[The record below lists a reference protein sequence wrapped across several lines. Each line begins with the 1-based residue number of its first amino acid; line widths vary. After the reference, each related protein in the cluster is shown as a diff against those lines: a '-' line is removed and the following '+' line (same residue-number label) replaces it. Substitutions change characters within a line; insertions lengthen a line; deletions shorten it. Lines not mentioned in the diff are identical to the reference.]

1 MGCDYP
7 GLRQETAARLEEL
20 VGEVRKRVEEEP
32 PKLDTSSDPEDKAVE
47 RIEFSKKR
55 GGLSP
60 KEYAKANARLM
71 KLRERLG
78 VLSHI
83 DIARKLAEE
92 HPWDSVEYVAEQ
104 MGVCTTAAKIMLE
117 AAEKHDRYNLGDEKS
132 FFRYEGKLSDGSE
145 IHPGFS
151 IMKDYLDRKLEP
163 ENESILCKHL
173 QECDKCLKQLAYE
186 VVWREKF
193 PDKQE
198 DTKARII
205 YMSYVA
211 ISSFE
216 DAIRGAGDREDME
229 E

>member
-1 MGCDYP
+1 
-7 GLRQETAARLEEL
+7 
-20 VGEVRKRVEEEP
+20 
-32 PKLDTSSDPEDKAVE
+32 
-47 RIEFSKKR
+47 
-55 GGLSP
+55 
-60 KEYAKANARLM
+60 M

-78 VLSHI
+78 VLSWT

-92 HPWDSVEYVAEQ
+92 QPWDSVEYVSKE
-104 MGVCTTAAKIMLE
+104 MGICITAARILLE
-117 AAEKHDRYNLGDEKS
+117 AAEKHERYNLGDEKS
-132 FFRYEGKLSDGSE
+132 FFRYECELSDGSE

-193 PDKQE
+193 PDKQG
-198 DTKARII
+198 DVKARLM
-205 YMSYVA
+205 YMVYVA
-211 ISSFE
+211 TSSFE
-216 DAIRGAGDREDME
+216 DAIRGVEDKEDVE